1 MTGHR
6 RSKVSI
12 DQVAS
17 SVRAHDVPSKP
28 FSDQRPGTSGLRK
41 SVHVFQQSGYV
52 ENFAQCVFD
61 TLKPEGADNHWLI
74 GGDGRY
80 FSHDAL
86 QTILKV
92 AAANG
97 VHKMLVGQGGILSTP
112 AASCMIR
119 KHSLHA
125 GILLTASHNPGGPEG
140 DFGIKINTANGGPAS
155 AQITDAIY
163 QRSLHLSS
171 YSTVDAPNVALERL
185 GTTRMG
191 EMVIEVVDPVT
202 DYASLMEELFDFDRI
217 RTLLT
222 SSAFRLR
229 FDAMHAVTGPY
240 AHELFERRLGAPPGT
255 VVNGQPLEDF
265 GGGHPD
271 PNLTH
276 AHTLVATLDG
286 VDAPNFG
293 AAADGDG
300 DRNLILGPRFFVNPS
315 DSLAILAAN
324 ATQVPAYKDGLTGVA
339 RSMPTSAAIDVV
351 AQALGIPC
359 YETPT
364 GWKYFGN
371 LLDAGLITLCGEE
384 SFGTGS
390 NHIREKDGLWA
401 VLFWLNLIAVRRRS
415 VEQIV
420 REHWRR
426 FGRHYCLRHDYDDV
440 SADRANGFILQLTD
454 QLSSLVRTDNK
465 VRQAVDFR
473 YVDPVD
479 HSIAEHQGIR
489 IDFDGG
495 GRIVLRRSGT
505 GTTGATVRV
514 YYEQFSI
521 DPAQK
526 PQAMLS
532 PLIDFAS
539 ERLSLLTG
547 LGRKH
552 PSVIS

>member
-1 MTGHR
+1 
-6 RSKVSI
+6 
-12 DQVAS
+12 
-17 SVRAHDVPSKP
+17 
-28 FSDQRPGTSGLRK
+28 
-41 SVHVFQQSGYV
+41 
-52 ENFAQCVFD
+52 
-61 TLKPEGADNHWLI
+61 
-74 GGDGRY
+74 
-80 FSHDAL
+80 
-86 QTILKV
+86 
-92 AAANG
+92 
-97 VHKMLVGQGGILSTP
+97 
-112 AASCMIR
+112 
-119 KHSLHA
+119 
-125 GILLTASHNPGGPEG
+125 
-140 DFGIKINTANGGPAS
+140 
-155 AQITDAIY
+155 
-163 QRSLHLSS
+163 
-171 YSTVDAPNVALERL
+171 
-185 GTTRMG
+185 
-191 EMVIEVVDPVT
+191 
-202 DYASLMEELFDFDRI
+202 
-217 RTLLT
+217 
-222 SSAFRLR
+222 
-229 FDAMHAVTGPY
+229 
-240 AHELFERRLGAPPGT
+240 
-255 VVNGQPLEDF
+255 
-265 GGGHPD
+265 
-271 PNLTH
+271 
-276 AHTLVATLDG
+276 
-286 VDAPNFG
+286 
-293 AAADGDG
+293 
-300 DRNLILGPRFFVNPS
+300 
-315 DSLAILAAN
+315 
-324 ATQVPAYKDGLTGVA
+324 
-339 RSMPTSAAIDVV
+339 MPTSAAIDVV

-426 FGRHYCLRHDYDDV
+426 FGRHYCLRHDYEDV
-440 SADRANGFILQLTD
+440 SADRANGFFLQLTD

-539 ERLSLLTG
+539 GRLSLLTG

-552 PSVIS
+552 PSVIT